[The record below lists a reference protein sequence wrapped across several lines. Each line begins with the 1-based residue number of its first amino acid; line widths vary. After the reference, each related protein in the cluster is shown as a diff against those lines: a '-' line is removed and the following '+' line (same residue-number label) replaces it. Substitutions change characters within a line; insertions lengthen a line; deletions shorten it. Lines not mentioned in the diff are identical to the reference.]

1 MKEKKKGEEENK
13 NNNKKTEIQNNIIK
27 YKYIH

>member
-1 MKEKKKGEEENK
+1 MKEKKQGEEENK
-13 NNNKKTEIQNNIIK
+13 NNNKKTEIQNKIIK

>member
-13 NNNKKTEIQNNIIK
+13 NNNKKTEIQNKIIK